1 MERTKKNEAL
11 FDIFVQIRN
20 SDLNREKKNSLIREL
35 FRGEDWSWVVTGI
48 SKESLNILKAN
59 NFEKKPYSLERHY
72 ISSIQTGLKLIEKR
86 DLSFDDWSNIIEK
99 GEKTHIITK
108 LERKSKKDYEYYP
121 IAVDLALFKNV
132 HIGFRYDEEEK
143 TYLKSINEGSEVN
156 LQKF

>member
-99 GEKTHIITK
+99 GEKTHIIT
-108 LERKSKKDYEYYP
+108 
-121 IAVDLALFKNV
+121 
-132 HIGFRYDEEEK
+132 
-143 TYLKSINEGSEVN
+143 
-156 LQKF
+156 